1 MRPDKQMM
9 GLMAL
14 VAELKRRQIFVS
26 LLMTNSRVQISWW
39 DAGLHEVRTGD
50 EHSARMHLNA
60 LIENDRRELEY
71 VGRRLGRAY

>member
-9 GLMAL
+9 DLMAL

-26 LLMTNSRVQISWW
+26 LLMTNSKVKLSWW

-60 LIENDRRELEY
+60 LDENDRRELEY
-71 VGRRLGRAY
+71 VGRRMGVAR